1 MRRFVLPMMVLS
13 LAIAPA
19 ALEAQQQGAARGMQG
34 ARAQMAHGGMG
45 MRAGGAMNPA
55 ARILAQREALGLTS
69 DQVRQLEAV
78 QTRLEAQNQ
87 PLAEQMRAAAVERG
101 GERPA
106 AGRPGAGMRGEGMR
120 GEGMRQQ
127 QEMTAEQRAGMA
139 ALRPAMAQLQANAAQ
154 ARADVQSILTVAQ
167 RTQLQE
173 LNRARMSEMRSR
185 MDAVRGEHGE
195 RGMQG
200 ARGERGMQGARRGPA
215 PR

>member
-120 GEGMRQQ
+120 QQ